1 MLVSI
6 VVTFCTKM
14 GDGVV
19 TTSTDSELLLLLDD
33 EVTSTDMVML
43 GPAVGRK
50 VVTSALSLSLLLPP
64 PTSKCGTVV
73 YSSEVTTSPE
83 LSPDEEV

>member
-1 MLVSI
+1 
-6 VVTFCTKM
+6 VVTLCTKM

-64 PTSKCGTVV
+64 TSKCGTVV